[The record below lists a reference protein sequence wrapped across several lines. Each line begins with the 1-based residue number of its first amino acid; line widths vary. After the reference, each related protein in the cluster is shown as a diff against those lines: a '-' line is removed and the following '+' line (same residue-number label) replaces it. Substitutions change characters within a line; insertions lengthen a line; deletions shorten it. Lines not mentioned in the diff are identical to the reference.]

1 MFKDGSL
8 LIGNY
13 SVILVMLCNSNNS
26 KQKIYQY
33 IIKIPLTEYSCKKIK
48 ELIDYAV
55 IKIQIS
61 LNIYT
66 PI

>member
-33 IIKIPLTEYSCKKIK
+33 KIKIQLAEYSCKKIK
-48 ELIDYAV
+48 ELIDYTV